1 LKEAYAVRRTV
12 PPSAEIEA
20 RIDQLLAVGV
30 GENPRESL
38 SELARLGA
46 RLIIQRAVEDEFD
59 AWLGRARYE
68 RRPDYQRGLRNYQG
82 ALRNGFRSRTV
93 QTAEGELQV
102 EIPQVREAA
111 EPFVSKLFPRGTKL
125 LRTEP
130 LRAMV
135 IGAFVRGLSMRDVE
149 SLCEKAGLGKLSK
162 STASR
167 ICQEL
172 RERFEAFKR
181 RDLYD
186 IHLAALFLDAVFL
199 SVRPDGPKEGVLL
212 AWGFTEEG
220 ERVLLSVMLGMRES
234 HEDWL
239 ALGRDLIARGL
250 GAPLLIV
257 ADGAPGLI
265 KAVEQCWPASDRQHC
280 CVHRL
285 RNLLAKLPE
294 RERERVRAAYW
305 QALDDATDEHDS
317 KQRLGALVDELD
329 GGGYSAA
336 AKCLA
341 DDLDALVVHLRYP
354 TRHRRRWR
362 STNLLERSLAELKRR
377 TKVIGRFPGEESC
390 LTLVW
395 AVLDLLI
402 THEANGI
409 RFTELD
415 RQRLNRVRYHEPDH
429 AIAEEVTAA

>member
-1 LKEAYAVRRTV
+1 VRRTV

-20 RIDQLLAVGV
+20 RIEELLGVGV

-68 RRPDYQRGLRNYQG
+68 RRPEYQRGLRNYESG
-82 ALRNGFRSRTV
+82 LRNGFRSRRV
-93 QTAEGELQV
+93 QTAEGELRID
-102 EIPQVREAA
+102 IPQVREAA
-111 EPFVSKLFPRGTKL
+111 ETFASKLFPRTPKL

-130 LRAMV
+130 LKALV

-149 SLCEKAGLGKLSK
+149 SLCEQAGLGKLSK

-167 ICQEL
+167 ICEEL

-181 RDLYD
+181 RSLYD
-186 IHLAALFLDAVFL
+186 VQVAALFLDATFI
-199 SVRPDGPKEGVLL
+199 SVRPSGPKEGVLV

-220 ERVLLSVMLGMRES
+220 ERVLLAVTLGMRES
-234 HEDWL
+234 YEDWQ

-250 GAPLLIV
+250 GAPMLIV

-265 KAVEQCWPASDRQHC
+265 KAIEQCWPASDRQRC
-280 CVHRL
+280 CVHRA
-285 RNLLAKLPE
+285 RNLYAKLPE
-294 RERERVRAAYW
+294 RERERVKHSYW
-305 QALDDATDEHDS
+305 QALDDAINERDA
-317 KQRLGALVDELD
+317 KQRLRALAGELD
-329 GGGYSAA
+329 KGGFTAA

-362 STNLLERSLAELKRR
+362 STNLLERSLGEVKRR
-377 TKVIGRFPGEESC
+377 TKVMGRFPGEDSC

-402 THEANGI
+402 THQTNGI

-415 RQRLNRVRYHEPDH
+415 RQRLNRARYHEPDH
-429 AIAEEVTAA
+429 AIPEEATAA

>member
-1 LKEAYAVRRTV
+1 VRRTV
-12 PPSAEIEA
+12 PPSAEIEVQ
-20 RIDQLLAVGV
+20 IDQLLAVGV

-68 RRPDYQRGLRNYQG
+68 RRPGYQRGLRNYESG
-82 ALRNGFRSRTV
+82 LRNYESGLRNGFRARKL
-93 QTAEGELQV
+93 QTAEGELEVQ
-102 EIPQVREAA
+102 IPQVREAA

-130 LRAMV
+130 LKAMV

-149 SLCEKAGLGKLSK
+149 SLCEQAGLGKLSK
-162 STASR
+162 STAAR
-167 ICQEL
+167 ICAEL
-172 RERFEAFKR
+172 RERFEQFRR

-186 IHLAALFLDAVFL
+186 IRLAALFLDATFL
-199 SVRPDGPKEGVLL
+199 AVRPDGPKEGVLV
-212 AWGFTEEG
+212 AWGFTEQG
-220 ERVLLSVMLGMRES
+220 ERVLLAVMLGMREA

-239 ALGRDLIARGL
+239 ELGRDLIARGL

-257 ADGAPGLI
+257 ADGAPGLM
-265 KAVEQCWPASDRQHC
+265 KAIEQCWPASDRQHC
-280 CVHRL
+280 AVHRV

-294 RERERVRAAYW
+294 RERERVRKAYW
-305 QALDDATDEHDS
+305 QALDDATSERDG
-317 KQRLGALVDELD
+317 KQRLQALVGELD
-329 GGGYSAA
+329 RAGYTAA
-336 AKCLA
+336 ARCLA

-362 STNLLERSLAELKRR
+362 STNLLERSLGEVKRR
-377 TKVIGRFPGEESC
+377 TKVIGRFPGETSC

-395 AVLDLLI
+395 AVLDLYI
-402 THEANGI
+402 THATNGI
-409 RFTELD
+409 RFTQLERQHLKRLRYED
-415 RQRLNRVRYHEPDH
+415 REP
-429 AIAEEVTAA
+429 AAEGVNAA

>member
-1 LKEAYAVRRTV
+1 VRRTV

-20 RIDQLLAVGV
+20 QIDRLLAVGV

-38 SELARLGA
+38 SELAKLGA

-68 RRPDYQRGLRNYQG
+68 RRPDYQRGLRNYESG
-82 ALRNGFRSRTV
+82 LRNGFRPRKL
-93 QTAEGELQV
+93 QTAEGELEV

-111 EPFVSKLFPRGTKL
+111 EPFVSRLFPRGTKL

-130 LRAMV
+130 LKAMV

-149 SLCEKAGLGKLSK
+149 SLCEQAGLGKLSK

-167 ICQEL
+167 ICTEL
-172 RERFEAFKR
+172 RERFEQFKR

-186 IHLAALFLDAVFL
+186 VRLAALFLDAIFL
-199 SVRPDGPKEGVLL
+199 SVRPDGPKEGVLV
-212 AWGFTEEG
+212 AWGFTEAG
-220 ERVLLSVMLGMRES
+220 ERVLVQVMLGMRES

-239 ALGRDLIARGL
+239 ELGRDLIARGL
-250 GAPLLIV
+250 GAPMLIV

-265 KAVEQCWPASDRQHC
+265 KAIEQCWPASDRQHC
-280 CVHRL
+280 AVHRV
-285 RNLLAKLPE
+285 RNLLAKLPD
-294 RERERVRAAYW
+294 RERERVRKAYW
-305 QALDDATDEHDS
+305 QALDDATSERDG
-317 KQRLGALVDELD
+317 KQRLKALAGELD
-329 GGGYSAA
+329 RAGYTAA
-336 AKCLA
+336 ARCLA

-362 STNLLERSLAELKRR
+362 STNLLERSLGEVKRR
-377 TKVIGRFPGEESC
+377 TKVIGRFPGETSC

-395 AVLDLLI
+395 AVLDLYI
-402 THEANGI
+402 THATNGI
-409 RFTELD
+409 RFTQLD
-415 RQRLNRVRYHEPDH
+415 RQRLKQLRYEDH
-429 AIAEEVTAA
+429 QPAAAEEVNAA

>member
-1 LKEAYAVRRTV
+1 VRRTV
-12 PPSAEIEA
+12 PPSAVIEEQ
-20 RIDQLLAVGV
+20 IDGLLAVGV

-68 RRPDYQRGLRNYQG
+68 RRPAHQRGLRNYDSG
-82 ALRNGFRSRTV
+82 LRNGFRPRKV
-93 QTAEGELQV
+93 QTLEGELEV

-111 EPFVSKLFPRGTKL
+111 EPFVSKLFPCSTKV

-135 IGAFVRGLSMRDVE
+135 IGAFVRGLSMRDIE

-162 STASR
+162 TTASR
-167 ICQEL
+167 ICEEL

-186 IHLAALFLDAVFL
+186 VQVAALFLDAVFL
-199 SVRPDGPKEGVLL
+199 AVRPDGPKEGVLV
-212 AWGFTEEG
+212 AWGFTEDG
-220 ERVLLSVMLGMRES
+220 ERVLVSVMLGMRES

-250 GAPLLIV
+250 GAPLLVV

-280 CVHRL
+280 CVHRV

-294 RERERVRAAYW
+294 RERERVRRAYW
-305 QALDDATDEHDS
+305 QALDDATDERDG
-317 KQRLGALVDELD
+317 KQRLQRLVDELD
-329 GGGYSAA
+329 GAGYIAA

-362 STNLLERSLAELKRR
+362 STNLLERSLAEVKRR
-377 TKVIGRFPGEESC
+377 TKVIGRFPGETSC

-395 AVLDLLI
+395 AVLDLYI
-402 THEANGI
+402 THAKNGV
-409 RFTELD
+409 RFSQLE
-415 RQRLNRVRYHEPDH
+415 RQRLRRIRH
-429 AIAEEVTAA
+429 AGSKSTTDEEVTAA

>member
-1 LKEAYAVRRTV
+1 VRRTV
-12 PPSAEIEA
+12 PPSAEIEEQ
-20 RIDQLLAVGV
+20 IDRLLAVGV

-68 RRPDYQRGLRNYQG
+68 RRPEYQRGLRNYG
-82 ALRNGFRSRTV
+82 SGLRNGFRPRRV
-93 QTAEGELQV
+93 QTLEGELQV

-111 EPFVSKLFPRGTKL
+111 EPFVSKLFPCSTKV

-135 IGAFVRGLSMRDVE
+135 IGAFVRGLSMRDIE

-167 ICQEL
+167 ICEEL
-172 RERFEAFKR
+172 RERFEQFKR

-186 IHLAALFLDAVFL
+186 IQLAALFLDAVFL
-199 SVRPDGPKEGVLL
+199 AVRPEGPKEGVLV

-220 ERVLLSVMLGMRES
+220 ERVLLQVMLGMRES

-239 ALGRDLIARGL
+239 SLGRDLIARGL

-265 KAVEQCWPASDRQHC
+265 KASEQCWPASDRQHC
-280 CVHRL
+280 AVHRM

-305 QALDDATDEHDS
+305 QALDDAVDERDG
-317 KQRLGALVDELD
+317 KQRLQALVAELD
-329 GGGYSAA
+329 KAGYTAA

-362 STNLLERSLAELKRR
+362 STNLLERSLAEVKRR
-377 TKVIGRFPGEESC
+377 SKVIGRFPGETSC

-395 AVLDLLI
+395 AVLDLYI
-402 THEANGI
+402 THAKNGVRFSQLERHHLRRMRYAGSEEMTDEEAS
-409 RFTELD
+409 
-415 RQRLNRVRYHEPDH
+415 
-429 AIAEEVTAA
+429 AA

>member
-1 LKEAYAVRRTV
+1 VRRTV
-12 PPSAEIEA
+12 PPSAEIEEQ
-20 RIDQLLAVGV
+20 IDRLLAVGV

-68 RRPDYQRGLRNYQG
+68 RRPDCQRGLRNYG
-82 ALRNGFRSRTV
+82 SGLRNGFRSRRL
-93 QTAEGELQV
+93 QTGEGELELQM
-102 EIPQVREAA
+102 PQVREAA

-167 ICQEL
+167 ICSEL
-172 RERFEAFKR
+172 RERFEQFRR

-199 SVRPDGPKEGVLL
+199 SVRPDGPKEGVLV
-212 AWGFTEEG
+212 AWGFTEQG
-220 ERVLLSVMLGMRES
+220 ERVLLAVMLGMRES

-239 ALGRDLIARGL
+239 ELGRDLIARGL
-250 GAPLLIV
+250 GAPMLIV

-265 KAVEQCWPASDRQHC
+265 KAIEQCWPASDRQHC
-280 CVHRL
+280 CVHRV

-294 RERERVRAAYW
+294 RERERVRRAYW
-305 QALDDATDEHDS
+305 QALDDATGERDG
-317 KQRLGALVDELD
+317 KQRLQALVDELD
-329 GGGYSAA
+329 RAGYTAA
-336 AKCLA
+336 ARCLA

-362 STNLLERSLAELKRR
+362 STNLLERSLGEVKRR
-377 TKVIGRFPGEESC
+377 TKVIGRFPGETSC

-395 AVLDLLI
+395 AVLDLYI
-402 THEANGI
+402 SNATNGI
-409 RFTELD
+409 RFSQLE
-415 RQRLNRVRYHEPDH
+415 RQRLKRLRYEGDEP
-429 AIAEEVTAA
+429 ATSGQVNAA